1 MKILQICSKPT
12 YPETDGYTLAVNHIT
27 KSLLSQNHILKVI
40 TISTQ
45 KHSVGYMSNKYRKN
59 TDFEHVFIDTTI
71 RIIPAFLNL
80 FSNESYNI
88 IRFIDKRFLDKL
100 FELLKNNEYDIIIF
114 EGLFVSSYIDF
125 VIKNS
130 NSKVLLRAH
139 NVESEI
145 WKGIASQTKN
155 IFKRWYINHLQKK
168 LYRYE
173 KSIISKFDGII
184 TISEKNMEW
193 MKEQNAKAITTI
205 PFCIDTDFD
214 IKKDISKT
222 ETLFHIG
229 SMDWQPNINGINW
242 FINKVWPIVYEKNN
256 RIKLHLAGKNLP
268 DSLQRMDKKNII
280 IEVEVENA
288 NNFMRSFNLMIV
300 PLWSGSGIRIKIL
313 EAMSLGKT
321 IISTSIGASG
331 IICENNKNILIA
343 DHPEKFA
350 SIILKFI
357 KNKNECQRIGEN
369 AKLNIK
375 ENYNLD
381 KINVELSSFLDK
393 IYQS

>member
-1 MKILQICSKPT
+1 
-12 YPETDGYTLAVNHIT
+12 
-27 KSLLSQNHILKVI
+27 I

-80 FSNESYNI
+80 FSNKSYNI

-100 FELLKNNEYDIIIF
+100 FELLKNNKYDIIIF

-205 PFCIDTDFD
+205 PFCIDTDFN

-300 PLWSGSGIRIKIL
+300 PLWS
-313 EAMSLGKT
+313 
-321 IISTSIGASG
+321 
-331 IICENNKNILIA
+331 
-343 DHPEKFA
+343 
-350 SIILKFI
+350 
-357 KNKNECQRIGEN
+357 
-369 AKLNIK
+369 
-375 ENYNLD
+375 
-381 KINVELSSFLDK
+381 
-393 IYQS
+393 